1 MNTLATR
8 RPLTLHGLWLRVKA
22 IVARLGFGWGHNL
35 KLGDT
40 YRLGSSKVRVPLDSG
55 PIEISLG
62 MNDKRLHVYPEVRLD
77 ERGKAIR
84 NGNFV
89 IVDPSAHPG
98 RIGGF
103 LRLTPKSWV
112 SLGSADALQQAVFDY
127 PAAVDEEHLVV
138 IHSRDALVFRNLS
151 DAGTAIGPAVA
162 DVTAARGSR
171 FRRLR
176 QILGGPIGLMPA
188 ADALALLQAVNELTR
203 QDPYRPRSDLGTPGG
218 LVLLPRS
225 LTPILVAD
233 MHGQVDNLLTVLS
246 QNAFLDALEEG
257 SAALIILGDAVHS
270 EVDGQLREM
279 QSSMLL
285 MDLIFRLKLRFPRQ
299 VFYLRGNHDS
309 FSEDIAKDGIPQGL
323 LWAKE
328 LGDQR
333 GAVYLRAMEEFY
345 RQLPYVVSSDDFVAC
360 HAAAP
365 KAAVSLPMLVNVHR
379 HPELILELIN
389 NRLRRPNRP
398 QGYGRG
404 DVKRLR
410 RSLQLDKHT
419 PFIVGHT
426 PMDREGT
433 LWLNVDGITNHHVLF
448 SAHPEHV
455 AVFTRVEGV
464 LVPLVY
470 PVDAVSS
477 ILNGLEDEDASQVVR
492 RSSRAG
498 RQARVRVSE

>member
-1 MNTLATR
+1 MNTIASR
-8 RPLTLHGLWLRVKA
+8 RPVTLHGLWLRLKA
-22 IVARLGFGWGHNL
+22 ITSWLGFGWGRNL

-55 PIEISLG
+55 PIEITLG
-62 MNDKRLHVYPEVRLD
+62 LNDKRLHLYPETRID
-77 ERGKAIR
+77 ERGRAVR
-84 NGNFV
+84 NGNF
-89 IVDPSAHPG
+89 IISDPNAHPG

-103 LRLTPKSWV
+103 LRLTPKSWF
-112 SLGSADALQQAVFDY
+112 SLGAADALQQAIFDY
-127 PAAVDEEHLVV
+127 PAAVDDEHLVV

-151 DAGTAIGPAVA
+151 DAGAAIGPAVA
-162 DVTAARGSR
+162 DLTASRTSR

-176 QILGGPIGLMPA
+176 EVLNGPIALLPA
-188 ADALALLQAVNELTR
+188 ADALALIEEVNQLMRHEA
-203 QDPYRPRSDLGTPGG
+203 YRPRSDLGVPGG
-218 LVLLPRS
+218 LLLLPRAV
-225 LTPILVAD
+225 TPILIAD
-233 MHGQVDNLLTVLS
+233 MHGQIDNLLTVLS
-246 QNAFLDALEEG
+246 QNAFLEAIEEG
-257 SAALIILGDAVHS
+257 SAALVILGDAVHC
-270 EVDGQLREM
+270 EIDGQLREM
-279 QSSMLL
+279 ESSMLL

-299 VFYLRGNHDS
+299 VFYIRGNHDS

-333 GAVYLRAMEEFY
+333 GTVYLRAMEEFY
-345 RQLPYVVSSDDFVAC
+345 RLLPYVVASDDFVAC

-365 KAAVSLPMLVNVHR
+365 KTTVSLPMLVNIHR

-389 NRLRRPNRP
+389 NRLRRANRP
-398 QGYGRG
+398 QGYSRG

-426 PMDREGT
+426 PMNREET

-448 SAHPEHV
+448 SAHPDHV
-455 AVFTRVEGV
+455 AVFTRVDGV

-470 PVDAVSS
+470 PVDAVSA
-477 ILNGLEDEDASQVVR
+477 IIGGLEEEDACQVVR

-498 RQARVRVSE
+498 RATRD

>member
-1 MNTLATR
+1 MNTIASR
-8 RPLTLHGLWLRVKA
+8 RPLTLHGLWLRLKA
-22 IVARLGFGWGHNL
+22 IAARLGFGWGHNL
-35 KLGDT
+35 RLGDT

-62 MNDKRLHVYPEVRLD
+62 MNDKRLHLYPEMRLN

-84 NGNFV
+84 NGNF
-89 IVDPSAHPG
+89 IIGDPSAHPG

-112 SLGSADALQQAVFDY
+112 SLGSADALQRAVFDY
-127 PAAVDEEHLVV
+127 PAAVDDEHLVV

-151 DAGTAIGPAVA
+151 DAGAAIGPAVVA
-162 DVTAARGSR
+162 DITAARGSR

-176 QILGGPIGLMPA
+176 QVLGGPIGLLPA
-188 ADALALLQAVNELTR
+188 VDALDLIQEVNGLMR
-203 QDPYRPRSDLGTPGG
+203 QDAYRPRSDLGTPGG
-218 LVLLPRS
+218 LLLLPRS
-225 LTPILVAD
+225 VTPILVAD

-246 QNAFLDALEEG
+246 QNAFLDAIEDG
-257 SAALIILGDAVHS
+257 SAALIILGDAVHC
-270 EVDGQLREM
+270 EVDGRLREM

-285 MDLIFRLKLRFPRQ
+285 MDLIFRLKQRFPRQ
-299 VFYLRGNHDS
+299 VFYVRGNHDS

-328 LGDQR
+328 LSDQR
-333 GAVYLRAMEEFY
+333 GTVYLRAMEEFY
-345 RQLPYVVSSDDFVAC
+345 RLLPYIVSSDDFVAC

-365 KAAVSLPMLVNVHR
+365 KAEVSLPMLVNIHR
-379 HPELILELIN
+379 HPELIVELIN

-398 QGYGRG
+398 QGYSRG

-448 SAHPEHV
+448 SAHPDHV
-455 AVFTRVEGV
+455 AVFTRVDGV

-477 ILNGLEDEDASQVVR
+477 IINGLEEEDACQVVR

-498 RQARVRVSE
+498 REARHA